1 MAVDKQATVTWHGD
15 LTAGRGTIE
24 EVGSGAIS
32 GLPVTWAAR
41 TGEQAEL
48 TSPEELIAAA
58 HASCFSMAFSSRLAK
73 NDTPPERLRV
83 TATVTFVPGTGVT
96 TSALVVDADVPGID
110 EATFRS
116 LADDAKAN
124 CPVSKALANNVDI
137 TLDATL
143 SSS

>member
-1 MAVDKQATVTWHGD
+1 MTVDKQATVTWQGD
-15 LTAGRGTIE
+15 LNDGRGTID
-24 EVGSGAIS
+24 EVGSGAFS

-58 HASCFSMAFSSRLAK
+58 HASCFSMSFASRLGK
-73 NDTPPERLRV
+73 NDTPPVRLRV

-116 LADDAKAN
+116 LADDARVN
-124 CPVSKALANNVDI
+124 CPVSKALAGNVDI
-137 TLDATL
+137 TLDTTL
-143 SSS
+143 ST